1 MGVRARIPKKVR
13 GAGLFFKCIL
23 LKFPEKG
30 IDKLKEGLV

>member
-30 IDKLKEGLV
+30 IDRQMEDLV